1 MAGGNAEIVEMWE
14 LVKMQNGSER
24 NFTNLLRFNP
34 NRNDRITNRPLN
46 ECVSIRDITMCLNFL
61 RCSETRLT
69 RPRWFTSASLVVAP
83 RPPVLLRTI
92 REAY

>member
-46 ECVSIRDITMCLNFL
+46 ECVSIRDITMSNRFHGASRCISTTDKQPLHFQCLAL
-61 RCSETRLT
+61 GQ
-69 RPRWFTSASLVVAP
+69 
-83 RPPVLLRTI
+83 I
-92 REAY
+92 